1 MADDRKITIAK
12 LDAARRQLETAITL
26 WFNDGDP
33 VSIHTLA
40 CAAYEII
47 HVVSKTKNRWQ
58 DLLFDSLVIK
68 DEYRN
73 EWTKRLKEPANF
85 FKHAR
90 NDPDGSLDF
99 DPAVSEGFILFALVG
114 LRDIV
119 KQMSRTE
126 AAYIWWLHFHRP
138 DLLTQG
144 GREAFS
150 KMFSAEQIL
159 DARTLPKALFF
170 TTFVE
175 ANSDGAHVVGRGTI
189 R

>member
-1 MADDRKITIAK
+1 MMADDRKITIAK

-99 DPAVSEGFILFALVG
+99 DPAVSEGFILFAL
-114 LRDIV
+114 
-119 KQMSRTE
+119 
-126 AAYIWWLHFHRP
+126 
-138 DLLTQG
+138 
-144 GREAFS
+144 
-150 KMFSAEQIL
+150 
-159 DARTLPKALFF
+159 
-170 TTFVE
+170 
-175 ANSDGAHVVGRGTI
+175 
-189 R
+189 